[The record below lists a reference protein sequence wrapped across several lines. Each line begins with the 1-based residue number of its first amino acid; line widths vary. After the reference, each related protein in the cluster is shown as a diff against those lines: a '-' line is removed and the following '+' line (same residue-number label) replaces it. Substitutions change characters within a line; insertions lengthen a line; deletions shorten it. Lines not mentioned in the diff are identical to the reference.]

1 MNRSV
6 RLTPVLVAALLAG
19 LLVVLLAVGWFSQR
33 QAEQVRVDLSDQST
47 MAAQL
52 TALQQAASESGQDT
66 LRQAAQAALESLAPA
81 AQDATVTE
89 YEPVEQQLQSTVSA
103 LLDLGFATQDAG
115 DRARAL
121 TIVVDVWQAARQ
133 DGLITAVYPE
143 ALTDEVAH
151 ISSYTCG
158 DEGLAAVAA
167 DSSGS
172 EQAVQPAS
180 LLPLQQSIYQLN
192 YVSEVYAARAEQG
205 YADVAAQAAHLA
217 TATTDM
223 GHLAAPVLTCYG
235 VFEAPAA
242 SYPIADAADAPQQLT
257 DFTAAIESNARAAL
271 SDQTLATSAD
281 DIEALALIL
290 ALDSQE
296 LAA

>member
-19 LLVVLLAVGWFSQR
+19 LLVALLAVGWFSQR
-33 QAEQVRVDLSDQST
+33 QAEQVRANLSDQST

-52 TALQQAASESGQDT
+52 TALQQAARESGQDA
-66 LRQAAQAALESLAPA
+66 LGQAAQAALESLAPA
-81 AQDATVTE
+81 AQDVTVTE

-115 DRARAL
+115 DRVRAL
-121 TIVVDVWQAARQ
+121 TAVIDVWQAARQ
-133 DGLITAVYPE
+133 DGLTTAAYPE

-151 ISSYTCG
+151 ISSYICG
-158 DEGLAAVAA
+158 DEGLTASAA
-167 DSSGS
+167 DSLGS
-172 EQAVQPAS
+172 EQAVQPTS

-205 YADVAAQAAHLA
+205 YADVAAQATQLA
-217 TATTDM
+217 TATTGM
-223 GHLAAPVLTCYG
+223 GRLAAPVLTCYG
-235 VFEAPAA
+235 AFEAPAA
-242 SYPIADAADAPQQLT
+242 SYPIAEAANAPQQLT
-257 DFTAAIESNARAAL
+257 DFTAAIETNARAAL
-271 SDQTLATSAD
+271 ADQTLATSAD

>member
-33 QAEQVRVDLSDQST
+33 QAEQIRADLSDQST

-52 TALQQAASESGQDT
+52 TALQQAANESGQDV
-66 LRQAAQAALESLAPA
+66 LGQAAQAALESLAPA
-81 AQDATVTE
+81 VQDVTVTE

-103 LLDLGFATQDAG
+103 LLEVGFSTQDAG

-121 TIVVDVWQAARQ
+121 TAVVDVWVAAQQ
-133 DGLITAVYPE
+133 DGLTEQAYPD
-143 ALTDEVAH
+143 ALTDEVEKVT
-151 ISSYTCG
+151 SYSCG
-158 DEGLAAVAA
+158 DEQLVAGVT
-167 DSSGS
+167 DSSHSG
-172 EQAVQPAS
+172 QAPQPAS
-180 LLPLQQSIYQLN
+180 LQPLQESIYQLN

-205 YADVAAQAAHLA
+205 YADVAAQAGQLA

-223 GHLAAPVLTCYG
+223 GQLAASALTCYG

-242 SYPIADAADAPQQLT
+242 SYPLAEAAEAPQQLT

-271 SDQTLATSAD
+271 ADQTIATSAD

-290 ALDSQE
+290 AIDSQQ

>member
-33 QAEQVRVDLSDQST
+33 QVEQVHADLSDQNT

-52 TALQQAASESGQDT
+52 TALQQAASESGQDA
-66 LRQAAQAALESLAPA
+66 LGQAAQAALESLAPA
-81 AQDATVTE
+81 TQDVTVTE
-89 YEPVEQQLQSTVSA
+89 YEPVEQQLHSTVST
-103 LLDLGFATQDAG
+103 LLELGFATQDAS

-121 TIVVDVWQAARQ
+121 TAVVDVWGAAQ
-133 DGLITAVYPE
+133 LDGLTEQTYPE
-143 ALTDEVAH
+143 GLTDEIEKVT
-151 ISSYTCG
+151 SYSCG
-158 DEGLAAVAA
+158 DEQLVAGVA
-167 DSSGS
+167 DSSHSG
-172 EQAVQPAS
+172 QAPQPAS
-180 LLPLQQSIYQLN
+180 LQPLQESIYQLN

-205 YADVAAQAAHLA
+205 YADVAAQAGKLA

-242 SYPIADAADAPQQLT
+242 SYPLAEAADAPQQLT
-257 DFTAAIESNARAAL
+257 DFTVAIETNARAAL
-271 SDQTLATSAD
+271 ADQALTTSAD
-281 DIEALALIL
+281 DLEALALIL
-290 ALDSQE
+290 ALDAQQ
-296 LAA
+296 LAS

>member
-19 LLVVLLAVGWFSQR
+19 LLAVLLAVGWFSQR
-33 QAEQVRVDLSDQST
+33 QAEQVRADLSDQST

-52 TALQQAASESGQDT
+52 TALQQAADESGQDA
-66 LRQAAQAALESLAPA
+66 LGQAAQAALESLAPA
-81 AQDATVTE
+81 AQDVTVTE

-103 LLDLGFATQDAG
+103 LLELGFTTQDAG

-121 TIVVDVWQAARQ
+121 TAIVDVWQAARQ
-133 DGLITAVYPE
+133 DGLTTAVYPE
-143 ALTDEVAH
+143 ALADEVVH

-158 DEGLAAVAA
+158 DEGLAAGAP

-205 YADVAAQAAHLA
+205 YADVAAQAAQLA
-217 TATTDM
+217 TATADM
-223 GHLAAPVLTCYG
+223 GHLAAPMLTCYG
-235 VFEAPAA
+235 AFEAPAA

-271 SDQTLATSAD
+271 ADQTLATSAD

>member
-1 MNRSV
+1 
-6 RLTPVLVAALLAG
+6 
-19 LLVVLLAVGWFSQR
+19 
-33 QAEQVRVDLSDQST
+33 

-133 DGLITAVYPE
+133 DGLTTAVYPE

-167 DSSGS
+167 DRSGS

-180 LLPLQQSIYQLN
+180 YCPCSRVSI
-192 YVSEVYAARAEQG
+192 SS
-205 YADVAAQAAHLA
+205 
-217 TATTDM
+217 T
-223 GHLAAPVLTCYG
+223 
-235 VFEAPAA
+235 
-242 SYPIADAADAPQQLT
+242 
-257 DFTAAIESNARAAL
+257 
-271 SDQTLATSAD
+271 TSARSTPP
-281 DIEALALIL
+281 APSRAMRT
-290 ALDSQE
+290 
-296 LAA
+296 

>member
-33 QAEQVRVDLSDQST
+33 QAEQVRADLSDQST

-52 TALQQAASESGQDT
+52 TALQQAADESGQDA
-66 LRQAAQAALESLAPA
+66 LGQAAQAALESLAPA
-81 AQDATVTE
+81 AQDVMVTD

-103 LLDLGFATQDAG
+103 LLEVGFSTQDAG

-121 TIVVDVWQAARQ
+121 TAVADVWQAARQ
-133 DGLITAVYPE
+133 DGLTTAAYPE
-143 ALTDEVAH
+143 ALADEVAH

-158 DEGLAAVAA
+158 DEGLVAGA
-167 DSSGS
+167 PDSSGS

-205 YADVAAQAAHLA
+205 YANVATQAAQLA
-217 TATTDM
+217 TATDRM
-223 GHLAAPVLTCYG
+223 GQLATPVLTCYG
-235 VFEAPAA
+235 AFEAPAA
-242 SYPIADAADAPQQLT
+242 SYPLVEAADAPQQLT

-271 SDQTLATSAD
+271 ADQTLATSAD

-290 ALDSQE
+290 ALDSQQ

>member
-6 RLTPVLVAALLAG
+6 RLAPVLVAALLAG
-19 LLVVLLAVGWFSQR
+19 LLVALLAVGWFSQR
-33 QAEQVRVDLSDQST
+33 QAEQIRADLSDQST

-52 TALQQAASESGQDT
+52 TALQQAADESGQDA
-66 LRQAAQAALESLAPA
+66 LGQAAQAALESLAPA
-81 AQDATVTE
+81 AQDITVTE

-103 LLDLGFATQDAG
+103 LLEVGFSTQDAS

-121 TIVVDVWQAARQ
+121 TAVVDVWGAAQQDELTEQA
-133 DGLITAVYPE
+133 YPD
-143 ALTDEVAH
+143 ALSDELDQVT
-151 ISSYTCG
+151 SYSCG
-158 DEGLAAVAA
+158 DEQLTAGVT
-167 DSSGS
+167 DSSTGG
-172 EQAVQPAS
+172 QVAQPDS
-180 LLPLQQSIYQLN
+180 LLPLQESIYQLN
-192 YVSEVYAARAEQG
+192 YVSEVYLARAEQG
-205 YADVAAQAAHLA
+205 YAPVAEQAAQLA

-235 VFEAPAA
+235 AFEAPAA
-242 SYPIADAADAPQQLT
+242 SYPLAKAADAPQQLT
-257 DFTAAIESNARAAL
+257 DFTAALEKNARATLA
-271 SDQTLATSAD
+271 DQTLATSAD